1 MMVSSKTNRAE
12 RVRLVCI
19 GLSASALA
27 ATVLTINFAT
37 PTEAKTPGSTYCY
50 YGVCHRVK
58 TIDETK
64 ALVGVEESLTASH
77 YDDCKHDR
85 YNPCGLTSSGERF
98 HADRPDNTAS
108 PIYPDGT
115 MLLVWSPDTGR
126 ALVVRVNNAG
136 PYWGDRTL
144 DLSRA
149 AADRLGYEGAGIG
162 KLQVRVIK
170 APEPEEAVY
179 VENRTYLP
187 VPGDIGRYSS
197 LDAAEQ
203 GMAVA
208 MALQASSASPMAPVT
223 AANTFT
229 SHDTEQ
235 LVAEAPQALGRATMA
250 LAAADTMM
258 TTGSLGLLTQ
268 SVRPLHPAVQTVAS
282 LDLRRDMKQSK
293 WGEEAAPSEQQSAGV
308 EAKVAAAELPNAE
321 PPKAEVA
328 KVEAPKAE
336 VAAADAAKAE
346 AAKAETAKTEA
357 PKAEPKQLAANDDE
371 DAKPAKKRAERRDE
385 HETPQRSRKAQARY
399 ERPSRNERVYERPR
413 LASSEQVFRAAPRER
428 TAEQVMSAGLR
439 AEASSSL

>member
-1 MMVSSKTNRAE
+1 MMVMSKTNRAE
-12 RVRLVCI
+12 RVRPVCI

-27 ATVLTINFAT
+27 AMALTVNFAT

-235 LVAEAPQALGRATMA
+235 LVAEAPQALGRTTMA

-268 SVRPLHPAVQTVAS
+268 SVRPLHPAVQTVAA

-293 WGEEAAPSEQQSAGV
+293 WGEDAAPSEQESSGA
-308 EAKVAAAELPNAE
+308 EAKVAAAELPKAE
-321 PPKAEVA
+321 P
-328 KVEAPKAE
+328 PKAE
-336 VAAADAAKAE
+336 VAAADAAKTE
-346 AAKAETAKTEA
+346 AAKTEA
-357 PKAEPKQLAANDDE
+357 PKAEPKQVAANDDE
-371 DAKPAKKRAERRDE
+371 DAKPAKKRAVRRDE
-385 HETPQRSRKAQARY
+385 DETPQRSRKAQVRY

-428 TAEQVMSAGLR
+428 TAEQVMSAGIR

>member
-1 MMVSSKTNRAE
+1 M
-12 RVRLVCI
+12 CI
-19 GLSASALA
+19 VLSASALA
-27 ATVLTINFAT
+27 AMALTVNFAT

-64 ALVGVEESLTASH
+64 ALVGVEETITASH

-98 HADRPDNTAS
+98 YADRPDNTAS

-179 VENRTYLP
+179 VENRTYSP

-208 MALQASSASPMAPVT
+208 MALQASAASPMAPVT

-268 SVRPLHPAVQTVAS
+268 SVRPLRPAAQTVAS

-293 WGEEAAPSEQQSAGV
+293 WGEDAALQCRSSRAPGRRRRSLL
-308 EAKVAAAELPNAE
+308 AEIPKAE

-328 KVEAPKAE
+328 KVEPAKAE
-336 VAAADAAKAE
+336 VAAADAAKVE
-346 AAKAETAKTEA
+346 AAKTEA
-357 PKAEPKQLAANDDE
+357 PKAEPKQIAANDDE
-371 DAKPAKKRAERRDE
+371 DAKPAKKRAVRRDE
-385 HETPQRSRKAQARY
+385 DETPQRSRKAQARY

-413 LASSEQVFRAAPRER
+413 IASSEQVFRPAPRER
-428 TAEQVMSAGLR
+428 TAEQVMSAGIR

>member
-1 MMVSSKTNRAE
+1 MMVMSKTNRAE
-12 RVRLVCI
+12 RVRPVCI
-19 GLSASALA
+19 VLSASALA
-27 ATVLTINFAT
+27 AMALTVNFAT
-37 PTEAKTPGSTYCY
+37 PSEAKTPGSTYCY

-64 ALVGVEESLTASH
+64 ALVGVEETITASH

-98 HADRPDNTAS
+98 YADRPDNTAS

-208 MALQASSASPMAPVT
+208 MALQASAASPMAPVT

-268 SVRPLHPAVQTVAS
+268 SVRPLHPAAQTVAS

-293 WGEEAAPSEQQSAGV
+293 WGEDAALQWGSGQPSAGA
-308 EAKVAAAELPNAE
+308 EAKVAAAEIPNAE

-328 KVEAPKAE
+328 KVEPAKAE
-336 VAAADAAKAE
+336 VAAADAAKVE
-346 AAKAETAKTEA
+346 AAKPEA
-357 PKAEPKQLAANDDE
+357 PKAEPKQVAANDDE
-371 DAKPAKKRAERRDE
+371 DEKPARKRAVRRDE
-385 HETPQRSRKAQARY
+385 DETPQRSRKAQVRY
-399 ERPSRNERVYERPR
+399 ERPSRNERAYERPR
-413 LASSEQVFRAAPRER
+413 IASSEQVFRPAARER
-428 TAEQVMSAGLR
+428 TAEQVMSAGIR

>member
-1 MMVSSKTNRAE
+1 MVSSKTNWAE

-19 GLSASALA
+19 GLSVSALA
-27 ATVLTINFAT
+27 AMALTVNFAT

-64 ALVGVEESLTASH
+64 ALVGVEETITASH

-98 HADRPDNTAS
+98 YADRPDNTAS

-208 MALQASSASPMAPVT
+208 MALQASAASPMAPVT

-268 SVRPLHPAVQTVAS
+268 SVRPLRPAVQTVAS

-293 WGEEAAPSEQQSAGV
+293 WGEDAAPSEQQSAGA
-308 EAKVAAAELPNAE
+308 EAKVALAELPKAE
-321 PPKAEVA
+321 P
-328 KVEAPKAE
+328 PKAE

-346 AAKAETAKTEA
+346 AAKTEA
-357 PKAEPKQLAANDDE
+357 PKAEPKQVAANDDE
-371 DAKPAKKRAERRDE
+371 DERPARKRAVRRDE
-385 HETPQRSRKAQARY
+385 DEAPQRSRKAQARY
-399 ERPSRNERVYERPR
+399 ERPSRNERVYERSR
-413 LASSEQVFRAAPRER
+413 IASSEQVFRAAPRER
-428 TAEQVMSAGLR
+428 TAEQVMSAGIR